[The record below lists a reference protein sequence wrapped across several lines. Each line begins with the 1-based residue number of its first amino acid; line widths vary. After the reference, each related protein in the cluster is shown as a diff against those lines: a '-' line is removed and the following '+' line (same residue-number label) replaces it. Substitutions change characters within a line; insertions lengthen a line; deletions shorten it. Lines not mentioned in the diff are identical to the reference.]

1 MRTFLLCLLALSA
14 TLAASSA
21 GRLDVAVVQFPEAK
35 TPEELNAA
43 LANVNLFEMTNSNR
57 TMTKE
62 PYLKGGYVL
71 FAQSLTVAPG
81 SSFANVCRIRDQRAD
96 VQGRLGNGQLTLSI
110 ELMEGVKAGLRSFQN
125 KLYSGSAPL
134 SAGAPRVLSIR
145 RIKGKAPHVVKGQ
158 AKMESYDLSTAVI
171 AQYTP

>member
-1 MRTFLLCLLALSA
+1 MRTFLVCLLAASA
-14 TLAASSA
+14 SLANLTA
-21 GRLDVAVVQFPEAK
+21 GRLDVAVVQFPEEK

-43 LANVNLFEMTNSNR
+43 LAKVNLFEITNSDR

-62 PYLKGGYVL
+62 SYLKGGSVL
-71 FAQSLTVAPG
+71 FTQSLSVAPG
-81 SSFANVCRIRDQRAD
+81 SDFSSVTRLKNERAD
-96 VQGRLGNGQLTLSI
+96 VQGRYAGGSLTLSI

-145 RIKGKAPHVVKGQ
+145 RIKGKAPQVIKGQ
-158 AKMESYDLSTAVI
+158 PKIEKYELTTAVI